1 MDCVNNFINF
11 TGATVAEAISAVT
24 STPAA
29 MLGIS
34 ERKGNII
41 PGSDADLL
49 VLKREDSN
57 RGTKLTVE
65 QVWKFGHKVFDVA
78 ESSNGLAAIKP
89 RV

>member
-11 TGATVAEAISAVT
+11 TGASEAEAIRAVT

-34 ERKGNII
+34 DKKGNII
-41 PGSDADLL
+41 PGADADLL
-49 VLKREDSN
+49 VLSKEDSA
-57 RGTKLTVE
+57 GGVKLVVE
-65 QVWKFGHKVFDVA
+65 QVWKFGIKVFDITDD
-78 ESSNGLAAIKP
+78 SNRLVNIKP